1 MIRRGWISFGWMLV
15 LLVVYLSVA
24 PSLPRVSVEHADK
37 YSHVLAYGTL
47 MCWFAQAFPA
57 LPQRA
62 HIAIDL
68 VLLGVC
74 LELVQR
80 WSGTRSFE
88 IADMIANTCG
98 VALGWALAPPR
109 TPNVLAALERRYGR

>member
-1 MIRRGWISFGWMLV
+1 MIRRGWIMFGWGLV

-37 YSHVLAYGTL
+37 YSHLLAYGTL
-47 MCWFAQAFPA
+47 MFWFAQAFPA
-57 LPQRA
+57 LSKRA
-62 HIAIDL
+62 RIAMGL

-74 LELVQR
+74 LEFVQR
-80 WSGTRSFE
+80 WSGMRSFE

-98 VALGWALAPPR
+98 VASGWALAPPR
-109 TPNVLAALERRYGR
+109 TPDVLAALERRYGR